1 MADAEFNEEEDFELE
16 HLLAPLSRDQL
27 EFLLARMIAKHPEE
41 LDAVQEEGKKPVDI
55 AALAKT
61 VVEALHEDVDESAP
75 ADNEEKLAQ
84 LMNGLEL
91 LSPLVARSK
100 QYAKSGDVRNALSIL
115 GEVAGPV
122 TARLAAVLP
131 KSDGAGAGDGG
142 DSKDAKKSG
151 KRKRGGRSG
160 ELELDGTEELQSIQE
175 FTTDLVRCFASTPP
189 HTAVMRCDVGK
200 HLLAGVLEAGCCLV
214 RFNVVCSVIVFQ
226 FVGEARGKEDGQAAG
241 VDSRPVVG
249 IRARRGRG
257 RRSGCR

>member
-131 KSDGAGAGDGG
+131 KSDGAGAGEDR
-142 DSKDAKKSG
+142 KS
-151 KRKRGGRSG
+151 
-160 ELELDGTEELQSIQE
+160 
-175 FTTDLVRCFASTPP
+175 
-189 HTAVMRCDVGK
+189 
-200 HLLAGVLEAGCCLV
+200 
-214 RFNVVCSVIVFQ
+214 VV
-226 FVGEARGKEDGQAAG
+226 
-241 VDSRPVVG
+241 
-249 IRARRGRG
+249 
-257 RRSGCR
+257 